1 MPRTFLLALAFTA
14 GIQSSPAHA
23 QETPVDPQLAQ
34 RVAELLVQRCADC
47 HRPDSEE
54 PKAIKAWEDA
64 ADLESTLAHESL
76 VVPGDPIASDLYL
89 SIEFDDM
96 PPSDAEG
103 GPLTD
108 EEKKWI
114 ADWIQA
120 GAALPAPKGTLPEP
134 DPAPE
139 VESSEA
145 MQDPEVAPSDSAP
158 GEADGNE
165 SASAAE
171 TTLPRSGR
179 TPKSEGWMNA
189 PWPKFLGRF
198 HPISVHFPIA
208 LLTLAAVAE
217 LLGRWR
223 REAHHLQTAWFL
235 LAMGTLSCLPAA
247 ALGWIHAEN
256 TSHQGDDLFWHRWLG
271 IAVVVLACFTLA
283 FGRRAPKW
291 RLPALLALAL
301 LVGITGHYGGY
312 LSFGRDWLAL
322 PG

>member
-1 MPRTFLLALAFTA
+1 MLTRWLAPYFVAAA
-14 GIQSSPAHA
+14 GFWAPAMA
-23 QETPVDPQLAQ
+23 QESPSDPQLAQ
-34 RVAELLVQRCADC
+34 RVADLLIQRCADC

-96 PPSDAEG
+96 PPADTDG

-114 ADWIQA
+114 ADWIEA
-120 GAALPAPKGTLPEP
+120 GAAMPAADAAPSPEDP
-134 DPAPE
+134 GSEPELEDPAQTTAGP
-139 VESSEA
+139 S
-145 MQDPEVAPSDSAP
+145 APSEGNSPEGQADSTNA
-158 GEADGNE
+158 
-165 SASAAE
+165 
-171 TTLPRSGR
+171 LPSSGR
-179 TPKSEGWMNA
+179 QPKTQGWMNA
-189 PWPKFLGRF
+189 RWPKYLGRF
-198 HPISVHFPIA
+198 HPIAVHFPIA

-223 REAHHLQTAWFL
+223 KEPHHLQTAWFL
-235 LAMGTLSCLPAA
+235 LAIGTLSAIPASV
-247 ALGWIHAEN
+247 LGWIHAEN

-271 IAVVVLACFTLA
+271 IAVTVLACVTLA

-291 RLPALLALAL
+291 RLPALLLLAF

-312 LSFGRDWLAL
+312 LSFGRDWLSW